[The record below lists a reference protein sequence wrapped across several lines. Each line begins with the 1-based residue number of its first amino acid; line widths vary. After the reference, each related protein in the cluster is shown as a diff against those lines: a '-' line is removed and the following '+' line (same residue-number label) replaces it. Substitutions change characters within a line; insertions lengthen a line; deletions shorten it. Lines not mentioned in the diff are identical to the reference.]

1 MGVFDQFGISV
12 YRTVRGR
19 GAFICET
26 SDGMKLLRETVYSR
40 EKYAKEDFVTRALF
54 DSGYE
59 TVDVFCKTLAG
70 ELFAE
75 DEDKK
80 KYYLKNWFEAAEC
93 DVKSYHDVIS
103 AVAGIARMHL
113 HLNLIR
119 VNREELPF
127 KIPVAESTKARFG
140 RKYKEMRSIN
150 NYLRKKKKKTDF
162 ERKAWEN
169 MQGYLLEAESAMELL
184 EQFDYDR
191 LFQNAEEKVTLAHGS
206 CNHHN
211 ILTGRDYVAVVN
223 FERAHINLQ
232 ITDLYDFMRKILEKY
247 HWDIKLAYRMIDE
260 YNRVKT
266 ISEEELKLLA
276 VLFGY
281 PEKYFKIMN
290 HYYTSSKAWIPDKD
304 IEKLNVVI
312 NQNEARLRF
321 VESLK

>member
-1 MGVFDQFGISV
+1 MGVFDQYGISV

-26 SDGMKLLRETVYSR
+26 SDGMKLLRETAYSK
-40 EKYAKEDFVTRALF
+40 EKYAKEDYVTDALYH
-54 DSGYE
+54 SGYE
-59 TVDVFCKTLAG
+59 AVDIFCKTLTG

-75 DEDKK
+75 DEEKK
-80 KYYLKNWFEAAEC
+80 KYYLKNWFEACEC
-93 DVKSYHDVIS
+93 DVKSFHDVMD
-103 AVAGIARMHL
+103 AVAGIAKVHVY
-113 HLNLIR
+113 LNKLQ
-119 VNREELPF
+119 VCPEELSF
-127 KIPVAESTKARFG
+127 KIPVAENLKDRFG

-169 MQGYLLEAESAMELL
+169 MQHFLREADNAMELL
-184 EQFDYDR
+184 AQFDYSG
-191 LFQNAEEKVTLAHGS
+191 LFQNAVEECVLVHGS

-211 ILTGRDYVAVVN
+211 ILTGKNYVAVVN
-223 FERAHINLQ
+223 FERAHIDLQ
-232 ITDLYDFMRKILEKY
+232 ITDLYDFMRKVLEKY
-247 HWDIKLAYRMIDE
+247 QWDIKLAYRMIDE
-260 YNRVKT
+260 YNRFKT
-266 ISEEELKLLA
+266 IREEELKLLA

-304 IEKLNVVI
+304 IEKLNVVV

>member
-1 MGVFDQFGISV
+1 MGVFDQYGISV

-26 SDGMKLLRETVYSR
+26 SAGMKLLRETAYSK
-40 EKYAKEDFVTRALF
+40 EKYAKEDFVTRSLY

-59 TVDVFCKTLAG
+59 TVDIFCKTLTG

-75 DEDKK
+75 DDDKK

-103 AVAGIARMHL
+103 AVAGIADMHL
-113 HLNLIR
+113 HLNKIEIR
-119 VNREELPF
+119 KEELPF
-127 KIPVAESTKARFG
+127 KIPVAESAMERFE

-169 MQGYLLEAESAMELL
+169 MQRFLLEAENAMELM
-184 EQFDYDR
+184 EQSDYER
-191 LFQNAEEKVTLAHGS
+191 YFQEARNNCTIAHGS

-266 ISEEELKLLA
+266 IRDEELKLLA

-290 HYYTSSKAWIPDKD
+290 HYYNSSKAWIPDKD
-304 IEKLNVVI
+304 IEKLNVVV

>member
-1 MGVFDQFGISV
+1 MGVFDQYGISV

-26 SDGMKLLRETVYSR
+26 SDGMKLLRETAYSK
-40 EKYAKEDFVTRALF
+40 EKYAKEDYVTGALYH
-54 DSGYE
+54 SGYE
-59 TVDVFCKTLAG
+59 AVDIFCKTLAG

-75 DEDKK
+75 DEEKK
-80 KYYLKNWFEAAEC
+80 KYYLKNWFEASEC
-93 DVKSYHDVIS
+93 DVKSYHDVME
-103 AVAGIARMHL
+103 AVAGIAKVHL
-113 HLNLIR
+113 YLNKLQICP
-119 VNREELPF
+119 EELSF
-127 KIPVAESTKARFG
+127 KIPAAENLKERFG

-169 MQGYLLEAESAMELL
+169 MQGFLHEADSAMELL
-184 EQFDYDR
+184 EQFDYTGF
-191 LFQNAEEKVTLAHGS
+191 FQNALDRCVLVHGS

-211 ILTGRDYVAVVN
+211 ILTGKNYVAVVN

-232 ITDLYDFMRKILEKY
+232 ITDLYDFMRKVLEKY
-247 HWDIKLAYRMIDE
+247 QWDIKLAYRMIDE
-260 YNRVKT
+260 YNRLKT
-266 ISEEELKLLA
+266 IGEEELKLLA

-304 IEKLNVVI
+304 IEKLNVVVK
-312 NQNEARLRF
+312 QNEARLRF

>member
-1 MGVFDQFGISV
+1 MGVFDQYGISV

-26 SDGMKLLRETVYSR
+26 SDGMKLLRETAYSK
-40 EKYAKEDFVTRALF
+40 EKYAKEDYVTDALYH
-54 DSGYE
+54 SGYE
-59 TVDVFCKTLAG
+59 AVDIFCKTLTG

-75 DEDKK
+75 DEEKK
-80 KYYLKNWFEAAEC
+80 KYYLKNWFEACEC
-93 DVKSYHDVIS
+93 DVKSFHDVMD
-103 AVAGIARMHL
+103 AVAGIAKVHVY
-113 HLNLIR
+113 LNKLQ
-119 VNREELPF
+119 VCPEELSF
-127 KIPVAESTKARFG
+127 KIPVAENLKDRFG

-169 MQGYLLEAESAMELL
+169 MQHFLREADNAMELL
-184 EQFDYDR
+184 AQFDYSG
-191 LFQNAEEKVTLAHGS
+191 LFQNAVEECVLVHGS

-211 ILTGRDYVAVVN
+211 ILTGKNYVAVVN
-223 FERAHINLQ
+223 FERAHIDLQ
-232 ITDLYDFMRKILEKY
+232 ITDLYDFMRKVLEKY
-247 HWDIKLAYRMIDE
+247 QWDIKLAYRMIDE
-260 YNRVKT
+260 YNRFKT
-266 ISEEELKLLA
+266 IREEELKLLA

-304 IEKLNVVI
+304 IEKLNVVVS
-312 NQNEARLRF
+312 QNEARLRF